1 MRSLRLVE
9 QEVARGGYS
18 RVYQVRHKTN
28 SRVYAMKRISK
39 TRYDPQKIL
48 RYVRSE
54 KQILAELHSPFLL
67 SLKACF
73 QTDKCFYLI
82 TPFAPLGD
90 LSMFLQPK
98 SGLPQEI
105 VQQVSAEIVV
115 ALEHIHLAGFIYGDL
130 KPENVLVDGE
140 GHVLLADF
148 GFSSAF
154 TDCQQGFQSTDE
166 FMAPEQLLGHSVD
179 KAVDLWSL
187 AI

>member
-1 MRSLRLVE
+1 M
-9 QEVARGGYS
+9 
-18 RVYQVRHKTN
+18 YQVRHKTN

-39 TRYDPQKIL
+39 SRYDPQKIL

-54 KQILAELHSPFLL
+54 KFILAELRSPFLL

-90 LSMFLQPK
+90 LSWFLHAK
-98 SGLPQEI
+98 TGLPSE
-105 VQQVSAEIVV
+105 VAQQVCAEVVV
-115 ALEHIHLAGFIYGDL
+115 ALEHIHLAGFVYGDL
-130 KPENVLVDGE
+130 KPENVLVDAE

-148 GFSSAF
+148 GLSTSLA
-154 TDCQQGFQSTDE
+154 DCQQGFQSTDE
-166 FMAPEQLLGHSVD
+166 FMAPEQLLGHSLD